1 MKKSINEKEQCVQ
14 TDVMQSVLAKDLR
27 LGNKLLFLGDVVTF
41 KNITEIR
48 EDGIFW
54 IKTFEPKIE
63 SKNFHFKPIPLTEE
77 WLIKLGFTW
86 SIAHQGFFKKDF
98 YYVIDF
104 YETYPKVEGCIAFLN
119 KNHRNGEKLLSVKYV
134 HELQNLYF
142 VLTGSELTVA

>member
-1 MKKSINEKEQCVQ
+1 MNTNKSQAKQLPQ
-14 TDVMQSVLAKDLR
+14 DAVMQSVLAKDLR

-63 SKNFHFKPIPLTEE
+63 SKNFHFKPIPITED
-77 WLIKLGFTW
+77 WLLKFGFELKGFYRLKVTSFLELCWKPHDNTLNLQTEKNGFTEN
-86 SIAHQGFFKKDF
+86 SK
-98 YYVIDF
+98 
-104 YETYPKVEGCIAFLN
+104 C
-119 KNHRNGEKLLSVKYV
+119 KYV

-142 VLTGSELTVA
+142 ALTGRELTVA

>member
-63 SKNFHFKPIPLTEE
+63 SKNFHFKPIPLTED
-77 WLIKLGFTW
+77 WLLKFGFELKGFYRLKVTSFLELCWKPHDNTLNLQTEKNGFTEY
-86 SIAHQGFFKKDF
+86 SK
-98 YYVIDF
+98 
-104 YETYPKVEGCIAFLN
+104 C
-119 KNHRNGEKLLSVKYV
+119 KYV

-142 VLTGSELTVA
+142 ALTGSELTVA

>member
-63 SKNFHFKPIPLTEE
+63 SKNFHFKPIPLTED
-77 WLIKLGFTW
+77 WLLKFGFELKGFYRLKVTSFLELCWKPHDNALNLQTEKNGFTED
-86 SIAHQGFFKKDF
+86 SK
-98 YYVIDF
+98 
-104 YETYPKVEGCIAFLN
+104 C
-119 KNHRNGEKLLSVKYV
+119 KYV

-142 VLTGSELTVA
+142 ALTGRELTVA